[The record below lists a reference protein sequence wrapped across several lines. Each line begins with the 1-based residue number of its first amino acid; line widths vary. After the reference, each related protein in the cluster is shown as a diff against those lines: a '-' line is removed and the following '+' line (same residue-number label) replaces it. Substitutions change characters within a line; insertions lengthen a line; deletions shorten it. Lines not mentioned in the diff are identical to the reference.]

1 MKPGI
6 TPVTAV
12 TSVIVGEANK
22 QINVSGRLSFQGPK
36 ETVLTKGKT
45 LQKQKALFTDNTGT
59 VRFVSMGKRQ
69 ATRIISGSS
78 YKLSNVMVRE
88 YDHSKYLTLNK
99 KSTIE
104 EIEDAVDRQDEIN
117 IDNNLSGN
125 SPLSS

>member
-45 LQKQKALFTDNTGT
+45 LQKQEALFTDNTGT
-59 VRFVSMGKRQ
+59 VRFVHEYGKKIGYPHHFWIFIQ
-69 ATRIISGSS
+69 IVQCNGQRI
-78 YKLSNVMVRE
+78 
-88 YDHSKYLTLNK
+88 
-99 KSTIE
+99 
-104 EIEDAVDRQDEIN
+104 
-117 IDNNLSGN
+117 
-125 SPLSS
+125 